1 MSRAAR
7 RAAGARW
14 LVLALLLVLA
24 GALGEASA
32 AQDDLA
38 LHRECGYCGMDRQ
51 AYGFSR
57 MLVRYLDGAEA
68 GTCSLRC
75 TLVELDAHPGR
86 AVKVVLAADRDTR
99 ELVDAASATWV
110 IGGRKRGVMTARAK
124 WAFATREGAEAFVR
138 AHGGALATY
147 DEARAAAR
155 QDLAKDLEAEKAER
169 RARPFGCAGP
179 AAAAP

>member
-1 MSRAAR
+1 MNRAAVHTPR
-7 RAAGARW
+7 RW
-14 LVLALLLVLA
+14 LLLALLLGLA
-24 GALGEASA
+24 GAVGQVSA
-32 AQDDLA
+32 AQDDLP

-57 MLVRYLDGAEA
+57 MLVRYEDGAEA

-75 TLVELDAHPGR
+75 TLVELDAHPGK
-86 AVKVVLAADRDTR
+86 AVKAVLAADRDTR
-99 ELVDAASATWV
+99 ELVAADQATWV
-110 IGGRKRGVMTARAK
+110 VGGSKRGVMTARAK
-124 WAFATREGAEAFVR
+124 WAFATRAGAEAFVK

-155 QDLAKDLEAEKAER
+155 EDLAKDLEAEKAER
-169 RARPFGCAGP
+169 RVRPFGCAGP